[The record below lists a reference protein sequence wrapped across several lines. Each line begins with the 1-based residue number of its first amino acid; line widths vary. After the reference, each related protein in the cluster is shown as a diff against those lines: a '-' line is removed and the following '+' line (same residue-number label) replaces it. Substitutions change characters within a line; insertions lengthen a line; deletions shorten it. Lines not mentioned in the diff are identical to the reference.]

1 MTTATRGITMCM
13 PGRREDLPAYA
24 RTGQLHSGHPLAE
37 IQSRCID
44 LLYAVHGSD
53 HDEHEEFNEFLD
65 NTGHPAATGELTII
79 QTRRVALIAQKYQA
93 KGDVDTYNCA
103 ELLLNAAG
111 LLFVQVETT
120 VMVIKYIR

>member
-1 MTTATRGITMCM
+1 MTFTSPRISMCL
-13 PGRREDLPAYA
+13 PGRRQDLPAYA

-37 IQSRCID
+37 TQSRCID

-53 HDEHEEFNEFLD
+53 HEEHEEFNEFLE
-65 NTGHPAATGELTII
+65 NTGHPAATGELTLT
-79 QTRRVALIAQKYQA
+79 QTRRVALMAQKYQA

-111 LLFVQVETT
+111 LLLKQVHTT
-120 VMVIKYIR
+120 VMVVKNGR